1 MFPKIALTCI
11 DKFQNMSI
19 QHSRRGFILNLGGS
33 VAAAAIAGIGR
44 AETSQQEGKSDFQA
58 KTVAPSDKI
67 RIAVIG
73 LGLMGFGDAETALK
87 VPGVELAGACDLYE
101 GHFDRAR
108 ELWGKDFYLTKDYA
122 ELLAKKDIDAVIIA
136 TPDHWHAKI
145 SISAM
150 RAGKHVYCEKPM
162 VQKIEQGSEVLKAAR
177 ESGKVFVVGSQA
189 VSSVIT
195 EEARLIFSKGELGDL
210 DLIEAVHDSY
220 SVTGAW
226 NYSIP
231 TDASPARVDWE
242 RFLGD
247 APKRDFEPLRFFR
260 WRNYR
265 DYGTGVGGDIF
276 IHKISPVHH
285 IINSTGPQSI
295 YANGQLSFWKDG
307 RDVPD
312 ILTAILQYPQ
322 AKSHNAFPFQLRVNL
337 ADASGGRSYTRI
349 VGTEGALEITG
360 NNMVFKKR
368 KLSKAPGY
376 GGWDGYNVF
385 SSKQQK
391 DFVKWYNEK
400 YTSADQVKIQPFEK
414 KSAAP
419 AGYDDRLD
427 HFTYFFNAIRG
438 GKPVVENAEFGFRAA
453 APVLACN
460 LSNEEK
466 RIVYWDPEG
475 MKLMLNVER

>member
-1 MFPKIALTCI
+1 
-11 DKFQNMSI
+11 MSI
-19 QHSRRGFILNLGGS
+19 QHTRRGFIKTLGGS
-33 VAAAAIAGIGR
+33 AAFAALGDITDNGVDPGERIDKAQSVPI
-44 AETSQQEGKSDFQA
+44 
-58 KTVAPSDKI
+58 APSDKI

-87 VPGVELAGACDLYE
+87 LPGIELAGACDLYQ

-122 ELLAKKDIDAVIIA
+122 ELLERKDIDAVIIA
-136 TPDHWHAKI
+136 TPDHWHAQI
-145 SISAM
+145 SIAAM

-162 VQKIEQGSEVLKAAR
+162 VQKIEQGAEVLKAAV

-189 VSSVIT
+189 VSSRTT
-195 EEARLIFSKGELGDL
+195 EEARSLFLKGEIGEI
-210 DLIEAVHDSY
+210 DLIEAVHDSF

-231 TDASPARVDWE
+231 TDANPERVDWE
-242 RFLGD
+242 RFLGN
-247 APKRDFEPLRFFR
+247 APKRDFDPKRFFR

-285 IINSTGPQSI
+285 VINSLGPQTI

-312 ILTAILQYPQ
+312 ILTAILQYP
-322 AKSHNAFPFQLRVNL
+322 ATKSHAAFPFQLRVNL
-337 ADASGGRSYTRI
+337 ADASGGRSFTRI
-349 VGTEGALEITG
+349 VGTEGAIEITG
-360 NNMVFKKR
+360 NSLIIKKR
-368 KLSKAPGY
+368 KLSKAPAY

-400 YTSADQVKIQPFEK
+400 YLAADQVKIQPFEN
-414 KSAAP
+414 KSSAP
-419 AGYDDRLD
+419 PGYDDRLD
-427 HFTYFFNAIRG
+427 HFAYFFNAIRG
-438 GKPVVENAEFGFRAA
+438 GKPVVENAEFGFRAV

-466 RIVYWDPEG
+466 RIVRWDPVN
-475 MKLMLNVER
+475 MKLDV